1 MLEAGEEMMLLSMKD
16 SAGRTLDAFVLAVSP
31 NRMRLAVRDFSDV
44 LELNYAYGAWKT
56 EEGLVI
62 EIESIL
68 TDGRPLDQ
76 AILAHCASRVK
87 TAGGN

>member
-1 MLEAGEEMMLLSMKD
+1 MMLLSMKD

-31 NRMRLAVRDFSDV
+31 NHMRLAVRDFSDA
-44 LELNYAYGAWKT
+44 LELNYAYGDWKT
-56 EEGLVI
+56 EDGLVI

-68 TDGRPLDQ
+68 TDGRRLDQ
-76 AILAHCASRVK
+76 EIFDHCANRVR

>member
-1 MLEAGEEMMLLSMKD
+1 MLLSMKD

-31 NRMRLAVRDFSDV
+31 NHMRLAVRDFSDV
-44 LELNYAYGAWKT
+44 LELNYAYGEWKT
-56 EEGLVI
+56 EDGLAI

-68 TDGRPLDQ
+68 TDGRRLDL
-76 AILAHCASRVK
+76 AIFDRSLNQVR

>member
-1 MLEAGEEMMLLSMKD
+1 MMLLSMKD

-31 NRMRLAVRDFSDV
+31 NHMRLAVRDFSDA
-44 LELNYAYGAWKT
+44 LELNYAYGEWKT
-56 EEGLVI
+56 EDGLVI

-68 TDGRPLDQ
+68 TDGRGLD
-76 AILAHCASRVK
+76 LAVFDRSLNQVR

>member
-1 MLEAGEEMMLLSMKD
+1 MLLSMKD

-31 NRMRLAVRDFSDV
+31 NRMRLAVRDFSDA
-44 LELNYAYGAWKT
+44 LELNYAYGEWKT
-56 EEGLVI
+56 EDGLTI

-68 TDGRPLDQ
+68 TDGRRLDQ
-76 AILAHCASRVK
+76 EIFDRCFGRVR